1 MLEIIATTV
10 EDAKRIEAF
19 GADRIELVSALAE
32 GGLTPSYGVIKKVVE
47 SVKIPVNVMIRP
59 HARSF
64 VYTNDELNV
73 MREDILIAK
82 HLKSN
87 GVVFGILDKNNVIC
101 ENSLYKLLEICEDMD
116 VTFHRAIDELADPVN
131 GIKVL
136 AKYSQINT
144 VLTSGGKGDIV
155 DNLSVIKQMIANA
168 GAIRVLVGGG
178 LNFKNIEQIITE
190 TTAQEY
196 HFGTAIRENNSFL
209 GEINKEKIASLV
221 KIVNQFGRGKEEHW
235 GQV

>member
-10 EDAKRIEAF
+10 EDAKRIEAS
-19 GADRIELVSALAE
+19 GANRIELVSALTE
-32 GGLTPSYGVIKKVVE
+32 GGLTPSYGLIKKVVE

-59 HARSF
+59 HAKSF
-64 VYTNDELNV
+64 IYTNDELNV
-73 MREDILIAK
+73 MKEDILIAK

-87 GVVFGILDKNNVIC
+87 GVVLGVLDKNNTIC

-144 VLTSGGKGDIV
+144 VLTSGGKEDIL
-155 DNLSVIKQMIANA
+155 DNLSIIKQMIANA

-178 LNFKNIEQIITE
+178 LNFKNIERIITE
-190 TTAQEY
+190 TTAPEY
-196 HFGTAIRENNSFL
+196 HFGTAIRENNSSC
-209 GEINKEKIASLV
+209 GEINEEKLASLV

-235 GQV
+235 SQV

>member
-10 EDAKRIEAF
+10 EDAKRIEAS
-19 GADRIELVSALAE
+19 GADRIELVSALTE
-32 GGLTPSYGVIKKVVE
+32 GGLTPSYGLIKRVIE

-59 HARSF
+59 HAKSF
-64 VYTNDELNV
+64 VYTKDELNV
-73 MREDILIAK
+73 MKEDILVAK
-82 HLKSN
+82 YLKTN
-87 GVVFGILDKNNVIC
+87 GVVFGVLNKNNKIC
-101 ENSLYKLLEICEDMD
+101 ENSLDKLLEICEDMD

-178 LNFKNIEQIITE
+178 LNLKNIEQIITE
-190 TTAQEY
+190 TTAPEY

-209 GEINKEKIASLV
+209 GEINEEKLASLV

>member
-10 EDAKRIEAF
+10 EDAKRIEAS
-19 GADRIELVSALAE
+19 GANRIELVSAFAE
-32 GGLTPSYGVIKKVVE
+32 GGLTPSYGLIKKVVE

-73 MREDILIAK
+73 MREDIWIAK

-87 GVVFGILDKNNVIC
+87 GVVFGVLNKNNAIC
-101 ENSLYKLLEICEDMD
+101 ENSLYKLLEMCEDMD
-116 VTFHRAIDELADPVN
+116 VTFHRAIDELADPVD

-144 VLTSGGKGDIV
+144 VLTSGGKGDIM

-168 GAIRVLVGGG
+168 GATRVLVGGG
-178 LNFKNIEQIITE
+178 LNLKNIEQIIAE
-190 TTAQEY
+190 TKAPEY
-196 HFGTAIRENNSFL
+196 HFGTAIREKKSSF
-209 GEINKEKIASLV
+209 GEINEEKLASLV
-221 KIVNQFGRGKEEHW
+221 KIVNQLGGAKEEHW